1 MQTERSGTSVG
12 QGVLQA
18 IFAVFLGLMITAV
31 VGVGVYTFYPNPAEK
46 TEAQLSELY
55 RQRDEVQ
62 GCSAST
68 GCKPIDELTEQERAE
83 LESLDDQQ
91 RQLEQ
96 RAAEQRD
103 AWAQR
108 SSIILVLIAT
118 GLMVV
123 SLALGEGLSVL
134 SNGILIGGLFTMLYG
149 VGWGIASGNSLMRFA
164 VLLTALVISIVLGYL
179 KFARGRPG
187 QGRTDRAVAGAHP
200 ATAGGSATVEPV
212 SAPPELTGA
221 LGALADRVAD
231 LERRMAAAAALL
243 GGRIEPPL
251 EHTPEQPSPAPG
263 GSPPEG
269 QGRGHGGEVLDDAT

>member
-31 VGVGVYTFYPNPAEK
+31 VGVGVYTFYPNPVDQ
-46 TEAQLSELY
+46 TEEQLSELY
-55 RQRDEVQ
+55 ERRDEVQ
-62 GCSAST
+62 GCSTST
-68 GCKPIDELTEQERAE
+68 GCKPISELTEQQRAE
-83 LESLDDQQ
+83 LESLDAQQ

-96 RAAEQRD
+96 RASEQRD
-103 AWAQR
+103 TWAQR

-134 SNGILIGGLFTMLYG
+134 SNGILLGGLFTMLYG
-149 VGWGIASGNSLMRFA
+149 VGWGIASGSSLIRFA
-164 VLLTALVISIVLGYL
+164 VLVAALAISIVLGYL
-179 KFARGRPG
+179 KFAQGRQGRGRPD
-187 QGRTDRAVAGAHP
+187 RTTPAARPAV
-200 ATAGGSATVEPV
+200 AGGSASVEPA
-212 SAPPELTGA
+212 SAPPEPSGA

-243 GGRIEPPL
+243 SGPIEPPL
-251 EHTPEQPSPAPG
+251 EPAPEERG
-263 GSPPEG
+263 ERADPPSE
-269 QGRGHGGEVLDDAT
+269 